1 MKMFIVLCLALIAT
15 PGNCQ
20 DDCNLVRVGI
30 DPILAPC
37 RTSVEACVEDG
48 ADFERFSTIFCR
60 GEARFQFENFLRC
73 EGRPFTDQ
81 IFAGIC
87 GGPSCAGPN
96 QTFSECAPG
105 VGERCYEDA
114 VVSRNN
120 GTAAFEAC
128 LCSNDSQASA
138 NPVCPAECA
147 QELERLVE
155 DVGCCVNSAVYS
167 FYFGTCGD
175 SPDEGTD
182 FQANVCVLSSLFVAC
197 DVTLPESCL
206 HPFSPTSTVDSG
218 AMGVAGMLTYLMIL
232 PLYVFL

>member
-1 MKMFIVLCLALIAT
+1 MTRAHPPLMKMFIVLCLALIAT
-15 PGNCQ
+15 LGNCQ

-48 ADFERFSTIFCR
+48 ADFERFSTMIFCR
-60 GEARFQFENFLRC
+60 GEARFQLNFLRC

-114 VVSRNN
+114 VVSQNN

-128 LCSNDSQASA
+128 LCSNDSQTSA

-147 QELERLVE
+147 AELERLVE
-155 DVGCCVNSAVYS
+155 DQ
-167 FYFGTCGD
+167 CGLLRQLR
-175 SPDEGTD
+175 SLL
-182 FQANVCVLSSLFVAC
+182 VLLRHLWGLA
-197 DVTLPESCL
+197 
-206 HPFSPTSTVDSG
+206 
-218 AMGVAGMLTYLMIL
+218 
-232 PLYVFL
+232 

>member
-15 PGNCQ
+15 LGNCQ

-48 ADFERFSTIFCR
+48 ADFERFSTIFS
-60 GEARFQFENFLRC
+60 GLEARFQLLRC

-114 VVSRNN
+114 VVSQNN

-128 LCSNDSQASA
+128 LCSNDSQTSA

-147 QELERLVE
+147 AELERLVE

-167 FYFGTCGD
+167 FYFGTCVD

-182 FQANVCVLSSLFVAC
+182 FQANVRVLSSLFVAC
-197 DVTLPESCL
+197 DVTLPGSCL
-206 HPFSPTSTVDSG
+206 HPFSPTSTVVSG